1 MKYREL
7 RKTGMMISEI
17 SLGSWQTLG
26 QAVDSKSSRECVAA
40 ALDAGI
46 NFFDTADVYGFG
58 DAERLLGECLRDV
71 PREKYRIGT
80 KCFFPMSDDP
90 ADRGLSRQ
98 HVFRSVERSLRNLG
112 VGPID
117 LFQCHRFDPS
127 VPLVETVEALNDL
140 VRQGKILH
148 WGVSRWTAGQ
158 LREASTIA
166 RSLGFVGPSAAQEP
180 YNLMKP
186 DAEGAIFEACRELAM
201 SVLAYSPLAQGV
213 LTGKYRVG
221 REPPPGSRAA
231 DPDARKTMWNFET
244 KSLERAQRL
253 EKQAREFGYDLKHL
267 ALAWCL
273 RYGEVASVIIGA
285 SSPEQVRDNVKASGM
300 ILPTELLE
308 EIRRGER
315 TTA

>member
-17 SLGSWQTLG
+17 SLGSWQTFG

-58 DAERLLGECLRDV
+58 DAERLLGECFRDV

-80 KCFFPMSDDP
+80 KCFSPMSDDP

-140 VRQGKILH
+140 VRK
-148 WGVSRWTAGQ
+148 
-158 LREASTIA
+158 EDP
-166 RSLGFVGPSAAQEP
+166 SLGSQS
-180 YNLMKP
+180 L
-186 DAEGAIFEACRELAM
+186 DCR
-201 SVLAYSPLAQGV
+201 P
-213 LTGKYRVG
+213 
-221 REPPPGSRAA
+221 
-231 DPDARKTMWNFET
+231 
-244 KSLERAQRL
+244 
-253 EKQAREFGYDLKHL
+253 
-267 ALAWCL
+267 
-273 RYGEVASVIIGA
+273 
-285 SSPEQVRDNVKASGM
+285 ASGGFDDRP
-300 ILPTELLE
+300 ISGVRGTF
-308 EIRRGER
+308 RRSR
-315 TTA
+315 TLQSDEA

>member
-7 RKTGMMISEI
+7 GKTGMMISEI

-46 NFFDTADVYGFG
+46 NFFDTADG
-58 DAERLLGECLRDV
+58 
-71 PREKYRIGT
+71 
-80 KCFFPMSDDP
+80 
-90 ADRGLSRQ
+90 GLSRQ

-231 DPDARKTMWNFET
+231 DPD
-244 KSLERAQRL
+244 
-253 EKQAREFGYDLKHL
+253 
-267 ALAWCL
+267 
-273 RYGEVASVIIGA
+273 
-285 SSPEQVRDNVKASGM
+285 
-300 ILPTELLE
+300 
-308 EIRRGER
+308 
-315 TTA
+315 